1 MRFSNLITNSAAVLT
16 ALLLGLTGCGGD
28 VASTD
33 GCDAFVG
40 DIVISEIMANPEGT
54 DTKSE
59 WFEIYNASSRPQVLD
74 RLVIRRLYFSSEGAV
89 AVKIPKLGHDLR
101 FDIPCLG
108 ARTLKTCASA
118 NIRALAFE
126 AGRTLLLDESEVD
139 ALAQRHGITL
149 TAV

>member
-1 MRFSNLITNSAAVLT
+1 VAVLT

-40 DIVISEIMANPEGT
+40 DIVISELMANPEGT

-89 AVKIPKLGHDLR
+89 AIKQQTLRGLGTLDAYSYLV
-101 FDIPCLG
+101 LG
-108 ARTLKTCASA
+108 DGEVSA
-118 NIRALAFE
+118 
-126 AGRTLLLDESEVD
+126 G
-139 ALAQRHGITL
+139 
-149 TAV
+149 